1 MDFLTNPNL
10 KNVAELSTTSSKVL
24 VVDGES
30 NTIKWRSPSGI
41 VTDGGGGSGSSGKS
55 FQITLYEGLFLAAY
69 PAIYL
74 DSAADDWGW
83 PQLGAVDEPDSILKC
98 VKFLVP
104 FKPSNYRFSAKCIS
118 APSYW
123 AGSTPSSGQFG
134 VKIQYSDNDSNW
146 NDVATVDFKGK
157 TTGDLAGASGTLSI
171 TSSETLFYMR
181 VLCVNTLA
189 SPASGAE
196 IEIRSFVADFW
207 T

>member
-1 MDFLTNPNL
+1 MDFL
-10 KNVAELSTTSSKVL
+10 NVATFATSSSSTKVL
-24 VVDGES
+24 VLDG
-30 NTIKWRSPSGI
+30 NTVKSRTASQV

-74 DSAADDWGW
+74 DSAADGWGW
-83 PQLGAVDEPDSILKC
+83 PQVGAVDQPDSILKC

-104 FKPSNYRFSAKCIS
+104 FKPTNYRFSARCIS

-134 VKIQYSDNDSNW
+134 VKIQYSDNDSTW
-146 NDVATVDFKGK
+146 TTIDTVDFKGK
-157 TTGDLAGASGTLSI
+157 TTGNLAGANGTLSI
-171 TSSETLFYMR
+171 SSSASLFYMR

-207 T
+207 N

>member
-1 MDFLTNPNL
+1 MDFL
-10 KNVAELSTTSSKVL
+10 NVATFGTSSSSTKVL
-24 VVDGES
+24 VLDG
-30 NTIKWRSPSGI
+30 NTVKSRTASQV

-146 NDVATVDFKGK
+146 YDVATVDFKGK
-157 TTGDLAGASGTLSI
+157 TTGNLAGASGTLSI

-207 T
+207 N